1 LGDKYGNFII
11 LFLTTNFLRR
21 VGSINFITSLSISKM
36 GGQTMRVEFTKK
48 EKSFLW
54 GIYLNRNGDEY
65 NETYSERKTLENFFI
80 TVNGKEARQTKKLIS
95 LLYFYCSS
103 PDADDSLDNEDI
115 TEDEHQFIVKKI
127 EQALS

>member
-1 LGDKYGNFII
+1 
-11 LFLTTNFLRR
+11 
-21 VGSINFITSLSISKM
+21 
-36 GGQTMRVEFTKK
+36 MRVEFTEK

-115 TEDEHQFIVKKI
+115 TKDEHEFLVKKI
-127 EQALS
+127 EQVLS